1 MQPTRTA
8 LFAFIVLVAV
18 AAVAC
23 QPTDGLAEAGA
34 RQSHPV
40 IEVPAGPTLLPP
52 AEPAAPASPQ
62 A

>member
-23 QPTDGLAEAGA
+23 QPTDGLSEAGA

-40 IEVPAGPTLLPP
+40 IEVPTGPTLLPP